1 MRKALGFI
9 AVAFLVSGLWYVQ
22 AQERGQPQLQDLSQ
36 KKHGAEISQHPHESG
51 LLEPEFEEMKK
62 AVQKTP
68 VRVGPSSPP
77 TLKDKL
83 AQGWRFFRR
92 GDYGQAIPLFTQ
104 ASAAPDAAIAN
115 EARLGLAYAY
125 LKQGQKGRAK
135 EIFEELVGKNYKTG
149 EVLPGLLALLL
160 SDEEYS
166 RAKPYL
172 ALLPEKERMT
182 WEKKFEEARVR
193 DDYRKLTPPASPK
206 DLNQFV
212 LAHRE
217 GLEGCAAQDVFARV
231 AKDLAAAGAK
241 KEAASLYRD
250 LLKCPEPDW
259 KARLGVIYGLAEVSP
274 PEEMERLLA
283 EEKKK
288 GPKEYRAEVNSLEL
302 SLLRKQLAAVPPSSR
317 EAEKVSGKIL
327 ALQPGDPSAQRALAW
342 AYFNQG
348 KNEEAYRLF

>member
-1 MRKALGFI
+1 M
-9 AVAFLVSGLWYVQ
+9 
-22 AQERGQPQLQDLSQ
+22 DQ
-36 KKHGAEISQHPHESG
+36 KKHEAEISQHPHESG

-62 AVQKTP
+62 SAQKTV
-68 VRVGPSSPP
+68 VRAAPSSPP

-149 EVLPGLLALLL
+149 EVLPNLLSLLL
-160 SDEEYS
+160 DDQEHS

-182 WEKKFEEARVR
+182 WEKKFQEARVR
-193 DDYRKLTPPASPK
+193 DDYRKLTQPPTPK

-217 GLEGCAAQDVFARV
+217 GLDGCLAHDVFARV

-241 KEAASLYRD
+241 TEAASLYRD

-259 KARLGVIYGLAEVSP
+259 KARLGVVYGLSEVSP
-274 PEEMERLLA
+274 PEEMESLLA

-288 GPKEYRAEVNSLEL
+288 GPKEYRAELNALEL
-302 SLLRKQLAAVPPSSR
+302 SLLRKQLAALPPGSR
-317 EAEKVSGKIL
+317 EAEKVSGRSWPCSPAIHRPRGRW
-327 ALQPGDPSAQRALAW
+327 PGRTSTRERMKRLTAFFLPSIPATRGRETTPW
-342 AYFNQG
+342 G
-348 KNEEAYRLF
+348 WPTPR